1 VKLKE
6 MGLTPGRDIGVIGF
20 DNIPEAD
27 MSSPKLTTVSSS
39 VRSIGMQAAI
49 LLHKRMEGFKSEPQN
64 IILPPKLIIRESC

>member
-1 VKLKE
+1 
-6 MGLTPGRDIGVIGF
+6 
-20 DNIPEAD
+20 